1 MSNPLEGSILRK
13 SCSGTQLNEMA
24 PPAPLNTTTPSESK
38 PEVVKNTP
46 TVKSD
51 DDDDRAISSVKQNT
65 RAFLSST
72 GLDMG
77 AGMSYLAS
85 FTILAITTTV
95 FGLASLFLE
104 TYVLNANAAIVVF
117 VVGSYV
123 VWSSYHSF
131 HFYLMKCSK
140 SYASIDDQPKQFYVL
155 SNLIKSA
162 VLLSYSPLAAVL
174 LYETMVH
181 DTWDSNRIRIM
192 GTLYCIPDFVSLFM
206 VSRMAT
212 TTMVHHIVVCVF
224 NAFSLYNDYDQIN
237 VIRAIMVYAVW
248 STFAYMV
255 NLLLASRFV
264 DTSPTMSMVLSALA
278 LIIYGL
284 CCLFNWSWQVWFLSG
299 LFQEKPFQVIGYVA
313 LMGMLV
319 WDDIVLMKWLFKNV
333 VKKAKGMADDAAE
346 NAQKA
351 SQPDQPLGKRMNGKE
366 E

>member
-1 MSNPLEGSILRK
+1 MG
-13 SCSGTQLNEMA
+13 A
-24 PPAPLNTTTPSESK
+24 P
-38 PEVVKNTP
+38 VQ
-46 TVKSD
+46 
-51 DDDDRAISSVKQNT
+51 QNT
-65 RAFLSST
+65 RAFLSSS
-72 GLDMG
+72 GIDMG
-77 AGMSYLAS
+77 TGMSPLAS
-85 FTILAITTTV
+85 FVILGIVGTV
-95 FGLASLFLE
+95 FGLSSLFLE
-104 TYVLNANAAIVVF
+104 TYVVTANAAIVVF

-131 HFYLMKCSK
+131 HFYLTKYSQ
-140 SYASIDDQPKQFYVL
+140 SYATIEDQAKQFYVL
-155 SNLIKSA
+155 SNLIKRS
-162 VLLSYSPLAAVL
+162 VLLSYSPIAGYL
-174 LYETMVH
+174 LYQTMYL

-212 TTMVHHIVVCVF
+212 TTMVHYIVVCVF

-278 LIIYGL
+278 LLIYGL

-319 WDDIVLMKWLFKNV
+319 WDDIALMKWLFKNV
-333 VKKAKGMADDAAE
+333 IRKYNGTSNQKVSKK
-346 NAQKA
+346 
-351 SQPDQPLGKRMNGKE
+351 KE
-366 E
+366 